1 MKMFLCLMMIVLA
14 VFGAAG
20 CGSVAI
26 EDTNGADDFSLTT
39 ITDEN
44 IIKQDIGCSAY
55 SSPAEEDAGIG
66 KYKGNDFS
74 GVAELYTINLIGKSD
89 LTINVSTIQVD
100 EGNFRLMVLQD
111 DEIIYEFDLEEMDQT
126 FALRDTNGTV
136 SVKMAGESADFIF
149 YMEIC

>member
-1 MKMFLCLMMIVLA
+1 MKKLLCLMMIVLA
-14 VFGAAG
+14 VFGAVG

-26 EDTNGADDFSLTT
+26 EDTNGAEDFSLAT

-44 IIKQDIGCSAY
+44 IVNQDLGCSAY
-55 SSPAEEDAGIG
+55 SAPAEENTGIG

-74 GVAELYTINLIGKSD
+74 GVAELYTINLLGKSD
-89 LTINVSTIQVD
+89 LTIDVSSIQVD